1 MLEIRETNTSE
12 EIKTGMAS
20 ELNKYLASMAL
31 MPGVKELARRV
42 ILTRLEQVE
51 RKSTGEKMK

>member
-51 RKSTGEKMK
+51 RKKDR